1 MILGRAEAN
10 LVIGGGINGTHLVD
24 KQHTGANTLHNLET
38 MRTATI

>member
-10 LVIGGGINGTHLVD
+10 LVIGGGINGTHLVE
-24 KQHTGANTLHNLET
+24 KHHRANTIHHLET

>member
-24 KQHTGANTLHNLET
+24 KQHTANTLHNLET